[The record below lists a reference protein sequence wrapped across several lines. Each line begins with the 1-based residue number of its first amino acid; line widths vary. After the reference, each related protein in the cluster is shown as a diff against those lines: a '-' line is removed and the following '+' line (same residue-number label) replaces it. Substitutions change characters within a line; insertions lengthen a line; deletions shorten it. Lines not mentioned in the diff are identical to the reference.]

1 MSDEHSYL
9 TPDYLA
15 AVEAEPFGA
24 TERRLALVNGD
35 APPPSAVE
43 STALPSFTRAIEL
56 PEPKPTEWLV
66 RDLWPMAM
74 FGLLVGDGG
83 AFKSSLAIHVAGAIA
98 GGYPVF
104 DQFPVLQRPVCILSA
119 EDDADLVL
127 TRLGAFITGH
137 AWDPRVVLEHV
148 HILACEGAT
157 LSDGRWKRHLS
168 AEIERIQPGFIVFD
182 PWAELLGGDENSN
195 TDARPVIKYLRE
207 LAKSVG
213 AALAVV
219 HHAGKMSDGK
229 RQIDRIR
236 GASALPSAAR
246 VIFFCDYRPDGVAIE
261 NLKMTRA
268 PRLDAFV
275 IRREIT
281 TAPGNR
287 LLWES
292 ARLTYQLAKDDA
304 LEKAQ
309 RFVVEQILRWPFG
322 AHAGRGPS
330 GNQLRALAKGV
341 HGVRNPSVDEAL
353 ERLRIEGALGYTV
366 GPQKSHNWFVSDSA
380 HAVVRLVRAAIHS
393 GSATSPATSESIDAR
408 ARHATATSPNHAQIT
423 LGELDVPSEGES

>member
-1 MSDEHSYL
+1 VSDEHSYL
-9 TPDYLA
+9 SAEYMA

-24 TERRLALVNGD
+24 PERKLALVNGD
-35 APPPSAVE
+35 AHAP
-43 STALPSFTRAIEL
+43 STAASTMPGFVRAIEL

-66 RDLWPMAM
+66 RDLWPSAM

-98 GGYPVF
+98 GGYAVF
-104 DQFPVLQRPVCILSA
+104 DQFPVVQRPVCILSA

-137 AWDPRVVLEHV
+137 GWDPHVVLEHV

-157 LSDGRWKRHLS
+157 LSDLRWKRHLA

-229 RQIDRIR
+229 RQLDRIR

-268 PRLDAFV
+268 PRLDPFV

-292 ARLTYQLAKDDA
+292 ARLTYTLAKDDA
-304 LEKAQ
+304 IDRTQ
-309 RFVVEQILRWPFG
+309 RFVIEQILRWPVTL
-322 AHAGRGPS
+322 HDGRGPS
-330 GNQLRALAKGV
+330 GNQLRQLAKGV
-341 HGVRNPSVDEAL
+341 KGIRNEGIDEAV
-353 ERLRIEGALGYTV
+353 EQLRIDGAIGYTT
-366 GPQKSHNWFVSDSA
+366 GPQKAKNWFISDSA
-380 HAVVRLVRAAIHS
+380 HAVVRQTRTTMGS
-393 GSATSPATSESIDAR
+393 GSATGLATTELIDAR
-408 ARHATATSPNHAQIT
+408 ARHAIATSPAAAQMD
-423 LGELDVPSEGES
+423 LGRLGRSSEVES